1 MLRLRLGVKNG
12 FAVNR
17 YPEIEVWTK
26 IVAEV
31 LGVKYVQFA
40 SDLLNPYLT
49 DDIVKKHIAKINAY
63 CKKYG
68 LAITSTFTHQF
79 MRTNHLMHP
88 YKEIREHY
96 VKWFRRFFRISREL
110 GAVSS
115 GSHFGAM
122 SMTDY
127 LDKKRRRELTRI
139 GIENWNRLSRYARR
153 IGLKY
158 LMFEPMSI
166 PREMAET
173 IKATERLYKEANKNS
188 AVPILLC
195 LDVDHGDVGSKNPA
209 DTDPYAWLETF
220 GARSPEIHIKQ
231 SLKDKGGHWPF
242 TPRYNRRGNIRPEK
256 VIRALEKS
264 GAEDVT
270 LLLELSHRERYP
282 AEYTVIEDH
291 VESVKFWRRFIKD

>member
-1 MLRLRLGVKNG
+1 MLKLRLGVKNG

-26 IVAEV
+26 IAGET

-40 SDLLNPYLT
+40 SDLLNLHFT
-49 DDIVKKHIAKINAY
+49 DEIIKKHVAKIKTY
-63 CKKYG
+63 CKKYR
-68 LAITSTFTHQF
+68 LTITSTFTHQS
-79 MRTNHLMHP
+79 MRVNHLMHP
-88 YKEIREHY
+88 YAEVREFY
-96 VKWFRRFFRISREL
+96 VRWFKKFIKISKEL

-127 LDKKRRRELTRI
+127 LNEKRRRRLTRI
-139 GIENWNRLSRYARR
+139 VIENWNRLSRYAGRT
-153 IGLKY
+153 GLEY

-173 IKATERLYKEANKNS
+173 IDATEKLYNEANKN
-188 AVPILLC
+188 AAIPILLC
-195 LDVDHGDVGSKNPA
+195 LDVDHGDIGSKNPA

-242 TPRYNRRGNIRPEK
+242 TAAYNRKGNILPEK

-264 GAEDVT
+264 GAKEVT

-282 AEYTVIEDH
+282 TEYTVIEDH
-291 VESVKFWRRFIKD
+291 VASIKFWRKFIKD